1 MREPLTD
8 AWIQADPKPTE
19 ARNHGAVWSPANY
32 ELLKRL
38 WFDEE
43 PIDSI
48 CQRLGRS
55 RLSVVSKLQ
64 MLHLVTYNQ
73 QARQY
78 DPLYLTDAN
87 HTTQENIMSAANIE
101 TKTFI
106 NGIDAAQLTDDQIF
120 QRIANIEKKID
131 ALTAIRAKST
141 KIQAAIASLEA
152 DVQSLVAFV
161 DAR

>member
-1 MREPLTD
+1 
-8 AWIQADPKPTE
+8 
-19 ARNHGAVWSPANY
+19 
-32 ELLKRL
+32 
-38 WFDEE
+38 
-43 PIDSI
+43 
-48 CQRLGRS
+48 
-55 RLSVVSKLQ
+55 
-64 MLHLVTYNQ
+64 
-73 QARQY
+73 
-78 DPLYLTDAN
+78 
-87 HTTQENIMSAANIE
+87 MSAANIE